1 MNALAAFFGDYL
13 AFLLVFRALSRPP
26 PRVSTAIRTTIGVIV
41 VFVATLA
48 TLWWSFDPWALLAV
62 PAAAAVA
69 SMGVEGEGLARLTG
83 AFGSLRLP
91 IYLLA
96 VATLSALVLVFIP
109 ITTFLTSPGELSINL
124 NYLLSVNAHEA
135 VVFVYVAAAV
145 YAFALTQR
153 MRTAITLIAVGAL
166 ALALVY
172 SYALP
177 IGYPRMSGLVF
188 EQIPIS
194 RGAVIVRAAV
204 DLVVVF
210 GLGLALR
217 LALLRWGAKPFLI
230 AMLLVDLSLGTV
242 AAVSVTRDRLGAA
255 GGQNSAAVFQRPLRF
270 SATHPN
276 VLIIFLDRFMGSY
289 VESILE
295 SDPGLAQRLSG
306 FTWYPRSVSSGE
318 NSIAG
323 VHGMLG
329 GYDYIP
335 VQMDTRGKPLRDL
348 STEAFSILPYN
359 FSRKGYHVN
368 MVNPKG
374 LGFTMDGDCKF
385 LVMKDVT
392 CSHIPAAVS
401 ERRALAMGFPLNDL
415 SKSSYVNLLVLLG
428 AVRAAPYSL
437 KEIVLSRGSWQRF
450 MDHSAGTTF
459 REWAELEAFPQL
471 SDTHA
476 AESNFN
482 FVDNILP
489 HESYFMGED
498 CRPRTTRFAASDEE
512 AQRRGQA
519 SLFAL
524 QHSIGAR
531 CALLATAD
539 YMDFLK
545 SAGVYDNTKI
555 VIVSDHGI
563 VGPVEDHSTRA
574 VSGGTQDDAYVRT
587 RSVLLVKDIGASGPL
602 RTSEQFMPN
611 AEVPRIVCEQIGGC
625 INPYLGGRTIAAHGR
640 DDPFYV
646 SIVPWQFNLQN
657 PDSFVIDEQW
667 VLRGKDPYAASDWQR
682 LR

>member
-1 MNALAAFFGDYL
+1 
-13 AFLLVFRALSRPP
+13 
-26 PRVSTAIRTTIGVIV
+26 
-41 VFVATLA
+41 
-48 TLWWSFDPWALLAV
+48 
-62 PAAAAVA
+62 
-69 SMGVEGEGLARLTG
+69 
-83 AFGSLRLP
+83 
-91 IYLLA
+91 
-96 VATLSALVLVFIP
+96 
-109 ITTFLTSPGELSINL
+109 
-124 NYLLSVNAHEA
+124 
-135 VVFVYVAAAV
+135 
-145 YAFALTQR
+145 
-153 MRTAITLIAVGAL
+153 
-166 ALALVY
+166 
-172 SYALP
+172 
-177 IGYPRMSGLVF
+177 
-188 EQIPIS
+188 
-194 RGAVIVRAAV
+194 
-204 DLVVVF
+204 
-210 GLGLALR
+210 
-217 LALLRWGAKPFLI
+217 
-230 AMLLVDLSLGTV
+230 
-242 AAVSVTRDRLGAA
+242 
-255 GGQNSAAVFQRPLRF
+255 
-270 SATHPN
+270 
-276 VLIIFLDRFMGSY
+276 
-289 VESILE
+289 
-295 SDPGLAQRLSG
+295 
-306 FTWYPRSVSSGE
+306 
-318 NSIAG
+318 
-323 VHGMLG
+323 MLG
-329 GYDYIP
+329 GYDYTP

-359 FSRKGYHVN
+359 FSHKGYHVN

-401 ERRALAMGFPLNDL
+401 ERRALAMGFPMNDL

-459 REWAELEAFPQL
+459 REWAELEALPQL

-498 CRPRTTRFAASDEE
+498 CRPRTTRFSVSDEE
-512 AQRRGQA
+512 AQRRGHV
-519 SLFAL
+519 SLFSL

-545 SAGVYDNTKI
+545 SAGVYDNTTI

-574 VSGGTQDDAYVRT
+574 VAGGTEGDDYVRT
-587 RSVLLVKDIGASGPL
+587 RSVLLVKDVGASGPL
-602 RTSEQFMPN
+602 RISEEFMPN
-611 AEVPRIVCEQIGGC
+611 TEVPRIVCEQIGGC

-667 VLRGKDPYAASDWQR
+667 VLRGKDPYAARGWQR
-682 LR
+682 LK